1 MILFNV
7 HKDCNKIFRDSKK
20 LNDLQ
25 CMVSDQDVSK
35 ILIGC
40 QDNKLISFDMPK
52 VAIIKE
58 VIN

>member
-1 MILFNV
+1 V
-7 HKDCNKIFRDSKK
+7 GDDK
-20 LNDLQ
+20 
-25 CMVSDQDVSK
+25 DVSK

-58 VIN
+58 VIINPLHFVYFKSSRTGSY